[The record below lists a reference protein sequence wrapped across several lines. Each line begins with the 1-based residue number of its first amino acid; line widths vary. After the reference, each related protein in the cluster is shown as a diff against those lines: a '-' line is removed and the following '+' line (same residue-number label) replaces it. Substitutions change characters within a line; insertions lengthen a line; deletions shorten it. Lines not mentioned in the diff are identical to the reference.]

1 MQQFAVFC
9 LVGLFSALVDLGS
22 LQLLLWLELPQ
33 YLSVT
38 AGFFM
43 GLGVNLVL
51 HARLTYV
58 TTLNAANSTR
68 YGLVV
73 LLNYLLTLAC
83 VTLSENLLAY
93 YLPGKL
99 VALALA
105 ALLGFTLGK
114 HWIFKTETSYPAPR

>member
-1 MQQFAVFC
+1 MHQFAVFC
-9 LVGLFSALVDLGS
+9 LVGLFSAFVDLGS
-22 LQLLLWLELPQ
+22 LQLLVWLDLPK

-38 AGFFM
+38 AGFLT
-43 GLGVNLVL
+43 GLVINLVL
-51 HARLTYV
+51 HARLTYGA
-58 TTLNAANSTR
+58 TLNAANSTR

-83 VTLSENLLAY
+83 VTLSENLLAH
-93 YLPGKL
+93 YLPSKL
-99 VALALA
+99 VALVLA